1 VLNFSGLEDAPTAA
15 PPNVGC
21 YRTLLGN
28 SRFCPDKN
36 AGENGDLQRG
46 RHVPAAFGDNPATY
60 SHSPSPLQTV
70 RYNTV
75 QTFSGSFS
83 VTATARLDLRL
94 STKDRERIDR
104 AAALA
109 GLPLAAFVRS
119 AVLREA
125 DRMVA
130 AESVATLSLAESK
143 RFLAALGKPF
153 APNAEL
159 RRAMK
164 RGNELGI

>member
-1 VLNFSGLEDAPTAA
+1 
-15 PPNVGC
+15 
-21 YRTLLGN
+21 
-28 SRFCPDKN
+28 
-36 AGENGDLQRG
+36 
-46 RHVPAAFGDNPATY
+46 
-60 SHSPSPLQTV
+60 
-70 RYNTV
+70 
-75 QTFSGSFS
+75 

-125 DRMVA
+125 DRTVA
-130 AESVATLSLAESK
+130 AESVATLSITESK
-143 RFLAALGKPF
+143 RFLSALGKAF
-153 APNAEL
+153 APNAAL
-159 RRAMK
+159 RRALK

>member
-1 VLNFSGLEDAPTAA
+1 MALGTQGALRAHEQQLILNRAGTRASRYWTESRSSSSRRKRLKSGRIFKTSAAA
-15 PPNVGC
+15 P
-21 YRTLLGN
+21 
-28 SRFCPDKN
+28 
-36 AGENGDLQRG
+36 A
-46 RHVPAAFGDNPATY
+46 
-60 SHSPSPLQTV
+60 V

-75 QTFSGSFS
+75 QSFS
-83 VTATARLDLRL
+83 WSLSRTATARLDLRL

-125 DRMVA
+125 DRTFA
-130 AESVATLSLAESK
+130 AETVATLSLTESK
-143 RFLAALGKPF
+143 RFLAALGKAF
-153 APNAEL
+153 APNAAL
-159 RRAMK
+159 RRALK